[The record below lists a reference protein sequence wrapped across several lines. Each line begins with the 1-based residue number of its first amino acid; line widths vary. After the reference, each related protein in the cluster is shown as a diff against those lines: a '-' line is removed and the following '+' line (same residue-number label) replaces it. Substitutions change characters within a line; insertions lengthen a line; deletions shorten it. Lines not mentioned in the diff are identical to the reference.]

1 MRIWLRW
8 LGLTVV
14 CVAAVVASFSTLASL
29 AEFTG
34 WAPWASWL
42 LPLSLDALGM
52 TACLVWLDPSAPKKS
67 RRYAAW
73 MTWIAAGLSVVGNG
87 TGHLVS
93 TGHLAQGLLLVVLVG
108 SVPPA
113 ALAVTVHLIVSVS
126 APGKLPRQ
134 VRDTAPAPALPS
146 SPAPSQGKPKT
157 QSKPRARAT
166 SQGRAGAGPALRTE
180 GKADEVEIQ
189 RARHADRE
197 YRAANGGKPISRIAL
212 KNALGVGTEKATVL
226 LAELKKEEGVA

>member
-1 MRIWLRW
+1 MRGWLRW

-14 CVAAVVASFSTLASL
+14 CVAAVVASFSTLAAL

-34 WAPWASWL
+34 WVPWTSWL
-42 LPLSLDALGM
+42 LPLCLDALGM

-73 MTWIAAGLSVVGNG
+73 MTWVAAGLSVLGNG
-87 TGHLVS
+87 AGHLAS
-93 TGHLAQGLLLVVLVG
+93 TGHLSQGLLLVVLVG

-113 ALAVTVHLIVSVS
+113 TVSVTVHLIVSAS
-126 APGKLPRQ
+126 APGKPPRQ

-146 SPAPSQGKPKT
+146 PPAPTQGKAKSQGM
-157 QSKPRARAT
+157 PRARAT
-166 SQGRAGAGPALRTE
+166 PQGMPGARRAPRA
-180 GKADEVEIQ
+180 KVKVDEVEVQ

-197 YRAANGGKPISRIAL
+197 YRAANQGKPIGRVAL
-212 KNALGVGTEKATVL
+212 KAALGVGTDKADAL
-226 LAELKKEEGVA
+226 LAELKKEEVA

>member
-8 LGLTVV
+8 FGLSVV

-73 MTWIAAGLSVVGNG
+73 MTWVAAGLSVVGNG

-93 TGHLAQGLLLVVLVG
+93 TGHLPQGLLLVILVG

-146 SPAPSQGKPKT
+146 SPAPTQVKAKSQGV
-157 QSKPRARAT
+157 PRARAT
-166 SQGRAGAGPALRTE
+166 SQGTPGARPAPRA
-180 GKADEVEIQ
+180 KVKVDEVEVQ

-197 YRAANGGKPISRIAL
+197 HRAANDGKPIGRVAL
-212 KNALGVGTEKATVL
+212 KTALGVGTDKADAL
-226 LAELKKEEGVA
+226 LAALKKEREVA